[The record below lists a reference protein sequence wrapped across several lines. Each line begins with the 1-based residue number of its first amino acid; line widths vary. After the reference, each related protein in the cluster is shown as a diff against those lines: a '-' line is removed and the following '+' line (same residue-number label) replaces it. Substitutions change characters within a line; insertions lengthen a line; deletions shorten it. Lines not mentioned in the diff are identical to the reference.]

1 MKVGQKSLHPAWL
14 CAWLATGILIGIAS
28 CIFVKL
34 DWIVNYGSLLLAVG
48 ICWFYFE
55 KPPKQSVVLWLI
67 AGMIIG
73 LYRGTIE
80 QQSFTPYMSLWQK
93 QVVLQAAVIDDP
105 KRSSGQITF
114 SVTDIRVDKTRLHG
128 KVWVAVKGDEDIRRG
143 DHLYI
148 QGELSPGFGTFQA
161 AMYRGVI
168 THVERPHDTALAL
181 RDGFAGAIQAV
192 IPAPQS
198 DLGIGFL
205 LGKPTL
211 PADVDEQLQIAG
223 LTHIVVAS
231 GYNVTILVLFVSRCL
246 SRTSKYLI
254 TVLSAL
260 LITGFITI
268 TGFSPSMVRAG
279 WVAGLGLTAWYYGR
293 SVPSLVLLSIV
304 ASLTA
309 LLNPSYV
316 WGDVSWY
323 LSFLAFAGVL
333 WLSPQLKQLLWPHKS
348 MGMIRSTI
356 LETTCAQV
364 MTLPLILFVF
374 GELASFALI
383 ANLLVLPVVPLAMG
397 LTFIAGL
404 GKLVGLEIGW
414 PAFLVLQYITDVVQW
429 ITNLPLASLQ
439 IEFSLQWLMGTYAV
453 LVAGCLILYRSTAK
467 RQKKFDN
474 AKQAILPSRPCEN

>member
-1 MKVGQKSLHPAWL
+1 MKTRQRFLHPAWL
-14 CAWLATGILIGIAS
+14 CAWFATGILTGIAS
-28 CIFVKL
+28 CMVVKV
-34 DWIVNYGSLLLAVG
+34 DWIVNYGSLLAVVG
-48 ICWFYFE
+48 ICWFSFR
-55 KPPKQSVVLWLI
+55 KLPKQSAVLWFI
-67 AGMIIG
+67 AGVVIG
-73 LYRGTIE
+73 LYRGTVE

-93 QVVLQAAVIDDP
+93 RVVLQATVIDDP
-105 KRSSGQITF
+105 RHSTGQMTF
-114 SVTDIRVDKTRLHG
+114 SVTDIRVNKTRLQG
-128 KVWVAVKGDEDIRRG
+128 KVWVAASEAYDIHRG

-148 QGELSPGFGTFQA
+148 QGELSPGFSTFQA

-168 THVERPHDTALAL
+168 TDVERPYNIALVL
-181 RDGFAGAIQAV
+181 RDGFAGAIQAAV
-192 IPAPQS
+192 PAPQS

-211 PADVDEQLQIAG
+211 PSDVNEQLQVAG

-231 GYNVTILVLFVSRCL
+231 GYNVTILVLLVGRCL
-246 SRTSKYLI
+246 SRISKYLT

-260 LITGFITI
+260 LIAGFIAV

-279 WVAGLGLTAWYYGR
+279 WVAGLGLVAWYYGR

-304 ASLTA
+304 AGLTA

-333 WLSPQLKQLLWPHKS
+333 WLSPQIQQILWPNKS
-348 MGMIRSTI
+348 VGVVRSTI
-356 LETTCAQV
+356 LETTCAQL

-383 ANLLVLPVVPLAMG
+383 ANILVLPVVPLAMG

-404 GKLVGLEIGW
+404 GKLVGLNIGW
-414 PAFLVLQYITDVVQW
+414 PAFLVLQYITEVVQW
-429 ITNLPLASLQ
+429 IANLPLASLQ
-439 IEFSLQWLMGTYAV
+439 IEFSLPWLVGVYAV
-453 LVAGCLILYRSTAK
+453 LVTGSVILYRYSK
-467 RQKKFDN
+467 CQKKFDN
-474 AKQAILPSRPCEN
+474 AKQSILPSRPCKK